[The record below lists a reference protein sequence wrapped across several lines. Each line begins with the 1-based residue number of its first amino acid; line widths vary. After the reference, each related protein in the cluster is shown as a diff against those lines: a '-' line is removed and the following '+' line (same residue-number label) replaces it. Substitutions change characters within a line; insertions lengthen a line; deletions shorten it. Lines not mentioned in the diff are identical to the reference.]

1 MKKSILV
8 IILLLGVATLVFIL
22 GSSSTNSTNNEV
34 KNNVEVKDGIQ
45 YVTVNAGGGYS
56 PRLSSAKA
64 DIPTKLIVKTNGVY
78 DCSSSL
84 VINSIN
90 YRKILPQTGEEV
102 IDLGLNESGKT
113 IQGLCSMGMYSFQIK
128 FL

>member
-22 GSSSTNSTNNEV
+22 GSSSNSSTNNEV

-102 IDLGLNESGKT
+102 IDLGVNEAGKT
-113 IQGLCSMGMYSFQIK
+113 IQGVCSMGMYSFQIK